1 MKRCGVHSGEMSVV
15 GIPQRFRESAV
26 FIILRKEVARG
37 KGNLSEE
44 SEITLLTALKDL
56 TPE

>member
-1 MKRCGVHSGEMSVV
+1 M
-15 GIPQRFRESAV
+15 GIPQRFRKSAV
-26 FIILRKEVARG
+26 FIILRKVVARG

-56 TPE
+56 TLE